1 MRSILVVIILQRRQ
15 ITWKWKE
22 TKFSFSRFTLYEE
35 YEYDYEYDPTLP
47 LDEVS
52 YEIKTDD

>member
-1 MRSILVVIILQRRQ
+1 MIILQRRQ
-15 ITWKWKE
+15 MTWKLKE
-22 TKFSFSRFTLYEE
+22 KEIEFSFSRFPLYEE

-52 YEIKTDD
+52 YEIKTCR

>member
-1 MRSILVVIILQRRQ
+1 M
-15 ITWKWKE
+15 TWKSKE
-22 TKFSFSRFTLYEE
+22 KGNKVLLSRFALYEE

-52 YEIKTDD
+52 YEIKTSG